1 MRGVDI
7 TVVCVVVA
15 RGDAGCD
22 GVGVIGDEYLVVV
35 TDGAVVSAILV
46 VFSVEGVVGLEDS
59 FVVAIDGSGVTEV
72 DVRGRAVVEETGV
85 TGNGPNTKEK

>member
-15 RGDAGCD
+15 RDDAGCD

-35 TDGAVVSAILV
+35 NDGAVVSAILV
-46 VFSVEGVVGLEDS
+46 VLSVEGVVGLEDS
-59 FVVAIDGSGVTEV
+59 FVVGIGVLVVTGV
-72 DVRGRAVVEETGV
+72 VVRGRAVVEETGV
-85 TGNGPNTKEK
+85 IGNWPNTKEK

>member
-15 RGDAGCD
+15 RDDAGCD

-35 TDGAVVSAILV
+35 KDGAVVSVILV
-46 VFSVEGVVGLEDS
+46 VFSVEGFVGLEDS
-59 FVVAIDGSGVTEV
+59 FVVVFDGSVDTGV
-72 DVRGRAVVEETGV
+72 DVRGRAVVEEICV

>member
-15 RGDAGCD
+15 RDDAGCD

-35 TDGAVVSAILV
+35 ADGAVVSAILV

-59 FVVAIDGSGVTEV
+59 FVVVIGGW
-72 DVRGRAVVEETGV
+72 VVEEVVKAGASV
-85 TGNGPNTKEK
+85 VE